1 MTTDGWRD
9 LFDRAPCGLLSTDV
23 DGTVTSV
30 NDTFLR
36 WTSRER
42 HEVLGTYFMDH
53 LSLGSQLFYETRFVP
68 QLRNRS
74 RVYEVAL
81 TLSRS
86 DGSTLPV
93 FVNAELDDHGT
104 VHTAVFDATSRQDYE
119 RDLVAARRTAE
130 SSARRVHILAEAA
143 AGFATA
149 GTIEHLGETLVTA
162 AEAATDA
169 SVVSVLLR
177 DGDQLNTCAGHH
189 ALGTTFPLDAALPE
203 AEAIRSGAPV
213 LLSSAAD
220 VAALFPTE
228 AAQVRRFKVEA
239 LHVFPLLEDGRAQA
253 VLVCTFRRDRTLDE
267 STLEVLATLTRQ
279 AAQVLQ
285 RIRLQQELEHRAL
298 HDSLTGLPNRAALR
312 RRLRLLLASGTRRN
326 RPVALMYIDLDGFKA
341 INDSLGHPV
350 GDDVLRTV
358 SDRFLAGVRAEDT
371 VGRLGGDEFVVLS
384 EADEEFAAEIA
395 ERLRAAAA
403 EPLPG
408 KAAPFPLSASI
419 GVALYDPTRSGEV
432 TSERL
437 VQLADEAMYRSK
449 ALGKNRTT
457 VVIA

>member
-1 MTTDGWRD
+1 MTADGWRN

-23 DGTVTSV
+23 HGTVLSV

-36 WTSRER
+36 WTGRDR
-42 HEVLGTYFMDH
+42 HQVLGTYFMDH
-53 LSLGSQLFYETRFVP
+53 LTLGSQLFYETRFVP

-74 RVYEVAL
+74 RVHEVAL
-81 TLSRS
+81 TLARS
-86 DGSTLPV
+86 DNSSLAV
-93 FVNAELDDHGT
+93 FVNAELDSNGT

-149 GTIEHLGETLVTA
+149 GTIEQLGETLVAA

-169 SVVSVLLR
+169 SSVSLLLR
-177 DGDQLNTCAGHH
+177 DGDLLNACAGKH
-189 ALGTTFPLDAALPE
+189 ALGLTFPLSVALPE
-203 AEAIRSGAPV
+203 ADAIRSGEPV
-213 LLSSAAD
+213 LLASAAD
-220 VAALFPTE
+220 IAARFPTE
-228 AAQVRRFKVEA
+228 LPQIRQFRVEA
-239 LHVFPLLEDGRAQA
+239 LHVFPLIEEGRAQS
-253 VLVCTFRRDRTLDE
+253 VLVCTFRRARILDE

-312 RRLRLLLASGTRRN
+312 GRMHLLLASGARRN

-350 GDDVLRTV
+350 GDEVLRTV
-358 SDRFLAGVRAEDT
+358 SNRFVAGVRAEDT

-384 EADEEFAAEIA
+384 EADESFAVEIA

-408 KAAPFPLSASI
+408 RAAAFPLSASI
-419 GVALYDPTRSGEV
+419 GVALYDPDRSGEV

-457 VVIA
+457 VVVA